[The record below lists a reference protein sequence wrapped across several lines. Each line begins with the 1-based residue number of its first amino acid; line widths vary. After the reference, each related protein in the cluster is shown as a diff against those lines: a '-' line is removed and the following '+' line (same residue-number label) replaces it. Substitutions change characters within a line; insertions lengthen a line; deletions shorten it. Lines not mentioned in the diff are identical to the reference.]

1 MKAVHMTRERS
12 ELLGMT
18 ENALIQGTGL
28 RGLKS
33 NLCSVYIANV
43 ENGFVRR
50 D

>member
-1 MKAVHMTRERS
+1 MKAVHTTSERN

-28 RGLKS
+28 RGLKL
-33 NLCSVYIANV
+33 NLCSIYIANV

-50 D
+50 N